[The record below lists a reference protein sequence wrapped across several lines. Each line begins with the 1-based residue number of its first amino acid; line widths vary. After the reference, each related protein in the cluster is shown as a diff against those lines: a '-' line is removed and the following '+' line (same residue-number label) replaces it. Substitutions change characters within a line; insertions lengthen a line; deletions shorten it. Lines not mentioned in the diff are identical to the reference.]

1 MKGTIKMNIEDIL
14 QILAGVI
21 IVISFGIAF
30 FVYETSFELAIAVV
44 LVSIVFGL
52 TLFALAKIINLLED
66 IEDDILEKLSK

>member
-30 FVYETSFELAIAVV
+30 FVYETHL
-44 LVSIVFGL
+44 L
-52 TLFALAKIINLLED
+52 NLL
-66 IEDDILEKLSK
+66 LQLF

>member
-1 MKGTIKMNIEDIL
+1 MNIEDIL

>member
-1 MKGTIKMNIEDIL
+1 MKGTIKINIEDIL
-14 QILAGVI
+14 QILAGVV

>member
-1 MKGTIKMNIEDIL
+1 MNIEDIL

-52 TLFALAKIINLLED
+52 TLFALAKIINLLKD

>member
-1 MKGTIKMNIEDIL
+1 MKGTIKINIEDIL
-14 QILAGVI
+14 QILAGVV

-30 FVYETSFELAIAVV
+30 FVYETSFELAIVVV